1 MEAGGHRILG
11 KKENMNN
18 PDPEVK
24 CADLD
29 LSFFQRGVL
38 LYVELNLYL
47 QQTHKDCKDN
57 YLGNITV
64 MGYYINKNALKLI
77 RVRGR
82 TFDV

>member
-1 MEAGGHRILG
+1 LWREEGAEAQTVQMRTLTGRLNRRMEAGGHRILG

-47 QQTHKDCKDN
+47 
-57 YLGNITV
+57 
-64 MGYYINKNALKLI
+64 
-77 RVRGR
+77 
-82 TFDV
+82 